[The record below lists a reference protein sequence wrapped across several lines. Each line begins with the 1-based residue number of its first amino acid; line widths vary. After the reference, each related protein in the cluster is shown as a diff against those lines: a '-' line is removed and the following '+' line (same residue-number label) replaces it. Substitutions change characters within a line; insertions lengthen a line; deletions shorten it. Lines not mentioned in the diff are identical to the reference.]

1 MSGCTRTGSS
11 PDGWTAFAKEWRSA
25 VGRLPST
32 KRCTSSS
39 WRYPTTG
46 AAYSVSGSP
55 AKTRRTSR
63 KCRNT
68 LVPVSDRY
76 NIPLF
81 VFIILLCTPK
91 TRGGDTILLSALFLY
106 FYLFSISLVLP
117 PDLTSKSGFWAKAL
131 SERHAVH
138 DGLLFFYV
146 DAGGDV
152 HYGLN
157 GESKGVFMQGIDT
170 RSPLWVLLDIYGNS
184 TIVEFLDCRPQL
196 NNNRISR
203 RYVFIDLFHTLHT
216 VMIL

>member
-1 MSGCTRTGSS
+1 M
-11 PDGWTAFAKEWRSA
+11 FAYFR
-25 VGRLPST
+25 
-32 KRCTSSS
+32 
-39 WRYPTTG
+39 
-46 AAYSVSGSP
+46 
-55 AKTRRTSR
+55 
-63 KCRNT
+63 
-68 LVPVSDRY
+68 
-76 NIPLF
+76 F
-81 VFIILLCTPK
+81 
-91 TRGGDTILLSALFLY
+91 LSFT
-106 FYLFSISLVLP
+106 

-203 RYVFIDLFHTLHT
+203 RYVFIDCCRVLKYHNNLWHNA
-216 VMIL
+216 ILNKQTYQTPRPTKIYIEILLQYNLIGYFGGTHHAQKHHPTG

>member
-1 MSGCTRTGSS
+1 M
-11 PDGWTAFAKEWRSA
+11 
-25 VGRLPST
+25 L
-32 KRCTSSS
+32 
-39 WRYPTTG
+39 Y
-46 AAYSVSGSP
+46 
-55 AKTRRTSR
+55 
-63 KCRNT
+63 
-68 LVPVSDRY
+68 
-76 NIPLF
+76 
-81 VFIILLCTPK
+81 
-91 TRGGDTILLSALFLY
+91 FLY
-106 FYLFSISLVLP
+106 FYLFSIYLVLP

-203 RYVFIDLFHTLHT
+203 RYVFID
-216 VMIL
+216 

>member
-1 MSGCTRTGSS
+1 MGSS
-11 PDGWTAFAKEWRSA
+11 PDGWTAFARELHSA

-32 KRCTSSS
+32 KRCISSS
-39 WRYPTTG
+39 WRYPTIG
-46 AAYSVSGSP
+46 AAYSGSGLP
-55 AKTRRTSR
+55 AKIRRTSR
-63 KCRNT
+63 KFRNT
-68 LVPVSDRY
+68 LVPVSVQY
-76 NIPLF
+76 NIALF
-81 VFIILLCTPK
+81 VFIRIRRNAIATYFWYYFLLFNIIFHLN
-91 TRGGDTILLSALFLY
+91 RSI
-106 FYLFSISLVLP
+106 YLFKFSLVPL
-117 PDLTSKSGFWAKAL
+117 DLTSKSGFWAKAL

-196 NNNRISR
+196 NNNRTSR
-203 RYVFIDLFHTLHT
+203 RYVFMSKND
-216 VMIL
+216 ILYIIIWKNE